1 MFKFISI
8 LLISLVLTSAP
19 VLAKKVEVASTQQ
32 TQQQTVHLNKASAE
46 ELSEVL
52 TGIGLSKAHA
62 IVSYRKANGPF
73 KSVNELVNVKGIGAA
88 TIEKNLSKLAL

>member
-1 MFKFISI
+1 MYKLISI
-8 LLISLVLTSAP
+8 FLISIVLTSAP

-32 TQQQTVHLNKASAE
+32 TQQQTVRLNKASAE

-52 TGIGLSKAHA
+52 TGIGLSKAQA

-73 KSVNELVNVKGIGAA
+73 KSINDLVNVKGIGAA